1 MNFPHFD
8 PEPIA
13 VALFNLLQTA
23 VGPTA
28 PQYPFVTVDRRG
40 QIPQNAPALNQPY
53 LGLLELGGN
62 QHLGSLSSVQLGT
75 QGLEKWLLQFA
86 VLIYIRADAAPTTV
100 PATELNAAWL
110 SIVTVLRSTPIG
122 ERQTLGG
129 IVDNAYIFGDCIMNA
144 GVIDQQC
151 TLSIPVLVDLGL

>member
-8 PEPIA
+8 PERIA
-13 VALFNLLQTA
+13 TALYNLLLTA
-23 VGPTA
+23 VGPTP
-28 PQYPFVTVDRRG
+28 PQFPFATTDRRG
-40 QIPQNAPALNQPY
+40 QVPQNVPEASQPY

-62 QHLGSLSSVQLGT
+62 QHLGALGSLQT

-86 VLIYIRADAAPTTV
+86 VLIYIRADAEPSAV
-100 PATELNAAWL
+100 PATQLNAAWL
-110 SIVTVLRSTPIG
+110 SVITVLRSTPIG

-129 IVDNAYIFGDCIMNA
+129 LVDNAYVFGDCIMNA

-151 TLSIPVLVDLGL
+151 TLSIPVLVDVGD